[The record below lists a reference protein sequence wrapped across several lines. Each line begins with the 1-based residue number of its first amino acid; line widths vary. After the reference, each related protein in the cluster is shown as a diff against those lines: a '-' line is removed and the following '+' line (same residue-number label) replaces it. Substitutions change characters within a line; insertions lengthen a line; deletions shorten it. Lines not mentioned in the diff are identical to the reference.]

1 MAEITP
7 EQYQAWLDLAVAAY
21 SRLVNGNSVREV
33 VDQNGER
40 VQFTSANL
48 DKLLAW
54 INWLR
59 SQLGLDPNF
68 GTFASRGPFKFTF
81 GQRC

>member
-1 MAEITP
+1 MAEPTP
-7 EQYQAWLDLAVAAY
+7 EQYQVWLDLAMAAY
-21 SRLVNGNSVREV
+21 TKLIQGNSVREV

-40 VQFTSANL
+40 VAFTTANL

-59 SQLGLDPNF
+59 AQLGLPPTF
-68 GTFASRGPFKFTF
+68 GKFTSNGPMKFTF
-81 GQRC
+81 GSRC